1 MYPYN
6 LRNNNYVNKD
16 IETEKVVDTQE
27 VNKMKEVTQMKEEG
41 DRVETDDKILTLIEE
56 AIGDEFR
63 DYEYYKRLQALFD
76 EAKDKETIRHISLD
90 EMKHKKMLEELYFK
104 LSGQKPPLPRIE
116 DIKITKNLL
125 VELAKSIA
133 SEFDGTEFYRKLYFL
148 FKKPEYRDMMFELLH
163 DEHIHAG
170 KLTYLYSKYK

>member
-6 LRNNNYVNKD
+6 FRNNNYVNKSPVE
-16 IETEKVVDTQE
+16 IETENDVQE
-27 VNKMKEVTQMKEEG
+27 VNQMKEG
-41 DRVETDDKILTLIEE
+41 GETDEKILSLIEE

-90 EMKHKKMLEELYFK
+90 EMKHKKMLEDLYFK
-104 LSGQKPPLPRIE
+104 LSGRKPPLPKIE

-133 SEFDGTEFYRKLYFL
+133 NEFDGTEFYRKLYFL
-148 FKKPEYRDMMFELLH
+148 FKKPEYRDMMFELLN